1 MTPIEIAALLAL
13 VCYAVYR
20 QSRQYEVIGKTRF
33 KLPIIYAVVGLVV
46 GGFHRP
52 DTRTEVVLLL
62 VSLALSILVGLAR
75 GRLTRIWVG
84 ADGRT
89 YARGTA
95 VTIALFLGL
104 VLVKFAL
111 GTAAYFAGISDD
123 GGFGEVMLMIA
134 AMVAFQAEIVWR
146 RALALTTPVP
156 ATPGVARIDLG

>member
-13 VCYAVYR
+13 VGYAVYR
-20 QSRQYEVIGKTRF
+20 QSRQYEAIGKTRF
-33 KLPIIYAVVGLVV
+33 KLAIIYAVVGLVV

-52 DTRTEVVLLL
+52 DTRTEVLLL
-62 VSLALSILVGLAR
+62 LASLALSILVGLAR
-75 GRLTRIWVG
+75 GRLTKIWVG

-104 VLVKFAL
+104 VLVKFGL
-111 GTAAYFAGISDD
+111 GTAAYFAGVSND

-146 RALALTTPVP
+146 RALALTGQVP
-156 ATPGVARIDLG
+156 PSPRVVQQG